1 MKVKRIDA
9 FSKITMSFINFST
22 ENYTK
27 YELILT
33 VNDRY
38 FKKES
43 EKSLMECSILAENRM
58 ITWQISL

>member
-1 MKVKRIDA
+1 MRFEKQQRHLLISLLK
-9 FSKITMSFINFST
+9 
-22 ENYTK
+22 NYTK

-33 VNDRY
+33 VNDCY

-43 EKSLMECSILAENRM
+43 EKSWMECSILAENRM